1 MPWPQ
6 ATSRTM
12 CTMSLPSY
20 CEFIPPAPKTWLLLV
35 CYLTA
40 DNVARG
46 EPLPTFTVRCVSVT
60 KRMDMGLP
68 SRMDTF
74 LRGTAP
80 RRRVTRS
87 PELGPPLVKAKASGP
102 LSWVTLLGFF
112 LAVILFASSIIFGDG
127 FSLLTTILLSLLST
141 LVGIS
146 NKWNLKLPRRPRT
159 DAPPGDVVIRYP
171 NGSWLI
177 VRCDEDVA
185 RELYFAPEEIE
196 YTIKSPTVYRLL
208 SLVGTL
214 MLMLGVITLANA
226 KLQLQFAWAGAYIII
241 NIAHWVVAALP
252 QKMHWDL
259 SCYEVREQGV
269 EGGPSNPNFTEALWK
284 AILLT
289 KDINWVENGEA
300 APKTPVWKDWLQEA
314 KTQARFYK
322 SHTGPLMNPLWKGG
336 DVNNAVI
343 WESPKPEIWDA
354 KRAWDRLN
362 KEFLA
367 KEKGESGELTAPPPP
382 PLSTAKPPVD
392 TSVVTLRSSSSSGSS
407 GQDEKLA
414 KPSPAVLRK

>member
-1 MPWPQ
+1 M
-6 ATSRTM
+6 
-12 CTMSLPSY
+12 
-20 CEFIPPAPKTWLLLV
+20 
-35 CYLTA
+35 
-40 DNVARG
+40 
-46 EPLPTFTVRCVSVT
+46 
-60 KRMDMGLP
+60 
-68 SRMDTF
+68 
-74 LRGTAP
+74 
-80 RRRVTRS
+80 
-87 PELGPPLVKAKASGP
+87 
-102 LSWVTLLGFF
+102 
-112 LAVILFASSIIFGDG
+112 
-127 FSLLTTILLSLLST
+127 
-141 LVGIS
+141 
-146 NKWNLKLPRRPRT
+146 
-159 DAPPGDVVIRYP
+159 
-171 NGSWLI
+171 
-177 VRCDEDVA
+177 
-185 RELYFAPEEIE
+185 
-196 YTIKSPTVYRLL
+196 
-208 SLVGTL
+208 
-214 MLMLGVITLANA
+214 
-226 KLQLQFAWAGAYIII
+226 
-241 NIAHWVVAALP
+241 AALP